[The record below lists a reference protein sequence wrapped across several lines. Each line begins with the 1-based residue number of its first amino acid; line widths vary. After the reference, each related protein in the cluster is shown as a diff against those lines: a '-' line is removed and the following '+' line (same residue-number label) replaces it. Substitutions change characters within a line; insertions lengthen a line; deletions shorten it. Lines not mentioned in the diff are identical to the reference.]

1 MIAVFLQA
9 RIDSSRLPGKALLPI
24 RGKPM
29 VQVVMERLRMISA
42 DRYVLVTDGEGKRQF
57 SPLATGIGFEV
68 FEGSKEDV
76 LGRFCRA
83 IEAYKPKTVIRATG
97 DNPLVSWELANRIL
111 ADHLKLR
118 ADYSALQGM
127 PLGLGVEV
135 VQASAL
141 LQAEKET
148 LDPYDHE
155 HVTPYLYRNPHKFY
169 LHRPLVDLEYRSRSR
184 VTVDTEEDY
193 RRVEWIY
200 RQLGAMEMPGLDDLM
215 PLLRGIEEP

>member
-1 MIAVFLQA
+1 MIAVILQA

-29 VQVVMERLRMISA
+29 VQVVMERLRKISA
-42 DRYVLVTDGEGKRQF
+42 DLYILATDGEGSRQF
-57 SPLATGIGFEV
+57 SPLAKGVGFEV
-68 FEGSKEDV
+68 FEGPKEDV

-83 IEAYKPKTVIRATG
+83 IETYKPQTVIRATG

-111 ADHLKLR
+111 ADHLKLS

-193 RRVEWIY
+193 RRMEWLY
-200 RQLGAMEMPGLDDLM
+200 RQLNVREMPGLDDLM
-215 PLLRGIEEP
+215 PLLRGIEGP